1 MKKITILWTDDEID
15 LLMPH
20 IIFLKEKGYDVE
32 TANNGADAIEMVKK
46 QQYDLIFLDEN
57 MPGISGLQALP
68 EIKRFSPSTPV
79 VMITKSEEENI
90 MDLAIGSQISD
101 YLIKPVNPN
110 QVLLSIKKHIDKTRL
125 ISEKTTQDYQI
136 EFRNLSLEIN
146 DSMTFEQWI
155 SIYKKL
161 VFWELE
167 LEKSKDQAM
176 DEVLKMQKTEANS
189 AFAKFIKKNY
199 FSWFDATNKIEK
211 PILSPSVF
219 QNKVFPALKNEK
231 VFVLLIDNL
240 RYDQWKMLQPIFG
253 EMYNVVE
260 DGIFCSILPTA
271 TQYSR
276 NSMFSGLMPSE
287 MQKMY
292 PDIWLNDEDDGGKNL
307 HEEEM
312 LAKQLQRNGINKKF
326 HYEKIVQSKDAKK
339 YLDNINQ
346 VLENDL
352 MVCVFNFVDMLSH
365 ARTEMEL
372 IRQLVEDESAYRSI
386 TLSWFEHSPI
396 SELIKILAEHKI
408 KLIVTT
414 DHGTV
419 RVQNPIK
426 IVGDRNTTTN
436 LRYKQGR
443 SLNYNP
449 KEVFE
454 ITQPQKAHLPLTNI
468 SSTYVFSMN
477 NDFFAYPNNYNHY
490 VKHYKD
496 TFQHGG
502 ISLEEMLIPVITL
515 SAK

>member
-199 FSWFDATNKIEK
+199 FSWFDATNKNEK

-326 HYEKIVQSKDAKK
+326 HYEKITQSKDAKK
-339 YLDNINQ
+339 YLENINQ

-502 ISLEEMLIPVITL
+502 VSLEEMLIPVITL

>member
-110 QVLLSIKKHIDKTRL
+110 QVLLTIKKHIDKSRL

-199 FSWFDATNKIEK
+199 FSWFDSTNKNEK

-219 QNKVFPALKNEK
+219 QQKVFPALKNEK

-253 EMYNVVE
+253 ELYNVVE

-312 LAKQLQRNGINKKF
+312 LAKQLQRNGITKKF
-326 HYEKIVQSKDAKK
+326 HYEKIMQSKDAKK
-339 YLDNINQ
+339 YLENINQ

-468 SSTYVFSMN
+468 SSTYVFTMN

-502 ISLEEMLIPVITL
+502 VSLEEMLIPVITL
-515 SAK
+515 STK